1 MKQGVFAR
9 LLLSNVPGL
18 VWVAL
23 GASVSFAAC
32 RPTDPAL
39 VPDSTLQA
47 ELGLTEKDRVH
58 TVAVQTAV
66 GERADPEHLVVEEGD
81 LVSFESADGFV
92 HEVRFEL
99 DSLDLEQRTFLT
111 DRRQDV
117 SPPLVSRGARF
128 VMTLEGAPYGR
139 YPYLLQGNR
148 APGRGVL
155 VVRDPNAG

>member
-1 MKQGVFAR
+1 MRRGVFAR
-9 LLLSNVPGL
+9 FLFSNLPGL
-18 VWVAL
+18 LWVVL
-23 GASVSFAAC
+23 GATLSFAAC

-47 ELGLTEKDRVH
+47 ELGLTERDRVH

-66 GERADPEHLVVEEGD
+66 GERADPEQLVVEEGD

-92 HEVRFEL
+92 HEIRFEL

-111 DRRQDV
+111 DLRQDI
-117 SPPLVSRGARF
+117 SPPLVARGSRF
-128 VMTLEGAPYGR
+128 VVTLEGAPYGR
-139 YPYLLQGNR
+139 YPYVMQGNR